1 MTWKRC
7 AGCTRAISVTAFS
20 CEYCGQVCEDV
31 MDFLPLDDACPDA
44 PARID
49 PTAHSEAPI
58 IEDAAAFAFGSER
71 ETADPAHGSGSAG
84 FTSELLMAA
93 ATSEPLTAAFRD
105 LDGPVVNSGPA
116 SPNHPADQPP
126 LELRQSA
133 EASAKTEGWSEPD
146 VATHDYGLDFLDEQP
161 AAGNDQESSMPIET
175 PPAPAAINNSTGA
188 QAKPAGSRMGTRQLA
203 MVGGGVLAAGALI
216 FTILGMRGAAS
227 PEPAAAPAPARRA
240 PASAPARSKAAPAAA
255 AAVKPV
261 TVDADAP
268 RWSRVNDG
276 RWVGTRGQT
285 AAFELSATGRVHVW
299 MRDVTPVLVVRCEK
313 GNAEAFVYIQSAAR
327 MEPQD
332 GDHTVQVSFD
342 GAGPASQRW
351 PDSAEHDALF
361 ARNAPEFTRQ
371 LTQSRTLQF
380 GFTPHNAEPVVATFV
395 LDGLEPL
402 LASSAKLCGWRTEK
416 KKPGV

>member
-7 AGCTRAISVTAFS
+7 AGCTRAITVTAFS

-31 MDFLPLDDACPDA
+31 MDFLPLDDDRGAALPVGKPDPATHDDTPGDAAEAAKIPFEWGAFDTASGPGLSAPGGPAA
-44 PARID
+44 PASR
-49 PTAHSEAPI
+49 EV
-58 IEDAAAFAFGSER
+58 EDSVPVAARLF
-71 ETADPAHGSGSAG
+71 DAG
-84 FTSELLMAA
+84 QHA
-93 ATSEPLTAAFRD
+93 AT
-105 LDGPVVNSGPA
+105 
-116 SPNHPADQPP
+116 H
-126 LELRQSA
+126 
-133 EASAKTEGWSEPD
+133 EPD
-146 VATHDYGLDFLDEQP
+146 DERRDYGLDFLGEEGPGSD
-161 AAGNDQESSMPIET
+161 DQV
-175 PPAPAAINNSTGA
+175 PPLPLQAPA
-188 QAKPAGSRMGTRQLA
+188 QATPIVSAKAEPVKPSAARMGTRQLV

-227 PEPAAAPAPARRA
+227 PEPMTAPAPARRA
-240 PASAPARSKAAPAAA
+240 PAKTPAAA
-255 AAVKPV
+255 KATPRPAVKAV
-261 TVDADAP
+261 EVDADAP

-313 GNAEAFVYIQSAAR
+313 GNAEAFVYTQSAAR

-361 ARNAPEFTRQ
+361 ARNPPEFTRQ

-402 LASSAKLCGWRTEK
+402 LASSAKPCGWRTEK